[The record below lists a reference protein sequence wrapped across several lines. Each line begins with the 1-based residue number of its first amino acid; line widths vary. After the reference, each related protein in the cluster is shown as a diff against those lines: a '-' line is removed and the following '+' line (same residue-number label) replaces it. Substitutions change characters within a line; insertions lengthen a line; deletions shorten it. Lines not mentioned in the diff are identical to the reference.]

1 MRLTPFTPRTAAH
14 RGSPP
19 AARRTTR
26 PLTRTAAVWAVAAGF
41 VLSAAVLAALALLP
55 SPAAHAVENADF
67 QNGIEPL
74 EVGNR
79 DIALPSLADAEN
91 RIDALGLGG
100 PEDPNLLGGPADT
113 TPAAPPADTT
123 AGDVRPMVFNYTI
136 QPGDTLWDIAQRYDI
151 SVNTLIAAN
160 NLSSPNLLRV
170 GQTIRVL
177 TVDGVLHTVKSGDT
191 LAGLAAKY
199 KVDADEIAKANMIE
213 DTNALKVGRELIVP
227 GAKPVI
233 VRRATTASD
242 TGGRSVSVPG
252 TYLWPVMGRVTSRFG
267 WRWGRFHHG
276 IDIGAPYGRTIVA
289 ARSGTVIWAG
299 WRGGYGYTVIIS
311 HGDGVTTLYGHASR
325 LLVSVGDWVQ
335 AGQAIAKVGSTGNS
349 TGPHCHF
356 EIRVNGESVDPLSV
370 LD

>member
-1 MRLTPFTPRTAAH
+1 MRRTPFVAHTAAH
-14 RGSPP
+14 RNSSP
-19 AARRTTR
+19 AARRTAW
-26 PLTRTAAVWAVAAGF
+26 PLARAAASALTAGF
-41 VLSAAVLAALALLP
+41 LLSAAVLAMLALP
-55 SPAAHAVENADF
+55 PVPAAHAVENSYL
-67 QNGIEPL
+67 QSGIGPSDL
-74 EVGNR
+74 QDH
-79 DIALPSLADAEN
+79 DIALPSLAGTGD
-91 RIDALGLGG
+91 RIDALGLVGSG
-100 PEDPNLLGGPADT
+100 DPNLAGDPAGT
-113 TPAAPPADTT
+113 TPADTT
-123 AGDVRPMVFNYTI
+123 AGDVRPVVFNYAI
-136 QPGDTLWDIAQRYDI
+136 QPGDTLWDIARRYDI

-191 LAGLAAKY
+191 LSGLAAKY

-242 TGGRSVSVPG
+242 MGGRSISVPG
-252 TYLWPVMGRVTSRFG
+252 SYLWPVMGRVTSRFG

-299 WRGGYGYTVIIS
+299 WRGGYGYAVSIS

-335 AGQAIAKVGSTGNS
+335 AGQAIARVGSTGNS

-356 EIRVNGESVDPLSV
+356 EIRVNGKSVDPLSV